1 MPDEIMRV
9 ARLVCWDEEPLF
21 IRGNPSREA
30 VKEFVAEHNRRYMA
44 GEPGGPGG
52 AKPRRIISAAL
63 FDDELSALDP
73 SAKGKPINIKALLV
87 KET

>member
-9 ARLVCWDEEPLF
+9 ARLICWDDEPLF

-30 VKEFVAEHNRRYMA
+30 VKEFVAEHNRRYAA

-52 AKPRRIISAAL
+52 CDARRIISAA
-63 FDDELSALDP
+63 FFADELSGLDP
-73 SAKGKPINIKALLV
+73 SAKGKSIDIKALLV